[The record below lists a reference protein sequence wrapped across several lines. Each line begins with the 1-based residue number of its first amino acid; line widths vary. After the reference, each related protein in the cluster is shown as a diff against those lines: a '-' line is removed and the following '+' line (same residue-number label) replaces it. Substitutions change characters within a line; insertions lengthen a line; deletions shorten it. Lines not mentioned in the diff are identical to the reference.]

1 MPAGGFMEA
10 NGASGQPRG
19 RILVVDDD
27 PAYSEYLRRV
37 LSSGGFDVGHQPDA
51 ESALAWA
58 QEEPWDLLIADIQL
72 PRMSGLELLGRLR
85 ELVPGLPVAIL
96 TGYASVDYE
105 VTALSG
111 AAAEF
116 MRKPVSGPDL
126 IARAAGLIEAGRAA
140 REAAAAGAGAGPS
153 GPAGNRAALP
163 KPRPPADPLT
173 GIPAEDA
180 RARSGPPG

>member
-1 MPAGGFMEA
+1 MEVS
-10 NGASGQPRG
+10 GASHQSRG

-27 PAYSEYLRRV
+27 PVYSDYLRRV
-37 LSSGGFDVGHQPDA
+37 LSSGGFDVGQRPDA

-58 QEEPWDLLIADIQL
+58 QEEPWDLVIADIQL

-116 MRKPVSGPDL
+116 MHKPVNGPDL

-140 REAAAAGAGAGPS
+140 REAAAGAGAGPS
-153 GPAGNRAALP
+153 GPAGDHAALP

-173 GIPAEDA
+173 GVAAEDA
-180 RARSGPPG
+180 RARSAPG